1 MKVSLEAALK
11 QSRDLGEL
19 AAKKEHSELTP
30 LKTLELFRKMRKDE
44 VGMLLMDSDKQTP
57 ADLLVEFVMV
67 PPTCIRPT
75 VKVGGDKTNEDDM
88 TIKVYEILKQNNFLG
103 HCIKEGRDMFKIHEG
118 WSLLQ
123 NIYTQYINSETSG
136 LPKELVGKNSTKGII
151 QRLKG
156 KTGRFR
162 GNLSGKRVEF
172 SARTVITP
180 DPNLRIEQVGVPRQ
194 MALVLTYAEKVNSRN
209 IKRLKLAVKNG
220 PSVYP
225 GANYISR
232 KWDPNPL
239 SLAFLANKK
248 VVDTIAIG
256 DVVHR
261 HLVDGDVVLFNRQPS
276 LHKLSI
282 MGFRAKVM
290 DHRTLRFNECAC
302 TPFNADFDGDEM
314 NIHLPQ
320 TEEAKAEVIHLMGSV
335 ENIINPKNGGA
346 IISLTQDFLT
356 CAFLISN
363 KDTFF
368 SRSEFC
374 RVCSYFCDADEA
386 VELPVPAILKPVGT
400 RPSRRALDRQAGH
413 FGPPDA
419 QRAHPAHR
427 QHRSHGEKLQQKR
440 RPVPLRYGRR
450 IVAPADAACA
460 SRTPSSSRA
469 RWARAPWATRSKGS
483 STACSKTTRTTCPPR
498 ACCGSRS

>member
-1 MKVSLEAALK
+1 MVMKKDSFEI
-11 QSRDLGEL
+11 
-19 AAKKEHSELTP
+19 TP
-30 LKTLELFRKMRKDE
+30 MKAVELFRKMRKEE
-44 VGMLLMDSDKQTP
+44 VGMLLMDSENQSP
-57 ADLLVEFVMV
+57 VDLMVEFVIV

-88 TIKVYEILKQNNFLG
+88 TIKVYEILKQNNYLG
-103 HCIKEGRDMFKIHEG
+103 YCIKEGRDMGKIFEA
-118 WSLLQ
+118 WNLLQ
-123 NIYTQYINSETSG
+123 NIYTQYVNSETSG

-180 DPNLRIEQVGVPRQ
+180 DPNLRIDQVAVPRQ

-209 IKRLKLAVKNG
+209 MIRLKQAVKNG
-220 PSVYP
+220 PSIYP

-239 SLAFLANKK
+239 SLAFLTNKK
-248 VVDTIAIG
+248 IVDTIEIG
-256 DVVHR
+256 DTVHR
-261 HLVDGDVVLFNRQPS
+261 HLVDNDIVLFNRQPS

-290 DHRTLRFNECAC
+290 DHRTLRFNECVC

-320 TEEAKAEVIHLMGSV
+320 TEEAKAEVINLMGSV
-335 ENIINPKNGGA
+335 ENIINPKNGGT

-356 CAFLISN
+356 CSFLITN
-363 KDTFF
+363 KDSFF

-374 RVCSYFCDADEA
+374 RMCSYFCDADEHIS
-386 VELPVPAILKPVGT
+386 LPVPTILKPIGT
-400 RPSRRALDRQAGH
+400 
-413 FGPPDA
+413 
-419 QRAHPAHR
+419 
-427 QHRSHGEKLQQKR
+427 
-440 RPVPLRYGRR
+440 
-450 IVAPADAACA
+450 
-460 SRTPSSSRA
+460 
-469 RWARAPWATRSKGS
+469 
-483 STACSKTTRTTCPPR
+483 
-498 ACCGSRS
+498 